1 MKQSTSTSNNST
13 TNNRSYL
20 LTRVEQLSKQL
31 QNSATVLPVYV
42 RFQKVDQYLTLPV
55 INVAINSQSIE
66 VKTDDDSMHSINIE
80 SLSDIVAFRDA
91 SGKAIFLTE
100 FPTGGNIAEEY
111 NEELEKASDYELASR
126 IEYQD
131 VYLPINDGKN
141 IAKPI
146 IKTKKRTEK
155 VYSYVVKLKYDHRLA
170 A

>member
-1 MKQSTSTSNNST
+1 MSQST
-13 TNNRSYL
+13 
-20 LTRVEQLSKQL
+20 LTLQRVEQLSKQL

-66 VKTDDDSMHSINIE
+66 VKTDDDTMHSINIE

-100 FPTGGNIAEEY
+100 FPTGGKIAEEFIKEIE
-111 NEELEKASDYELASR
+111 NAIEYEQASR
-126 IEYQD
+126 LEFQD
-131 VYLPINDGKN
+131 VYLPINVGKN

-146 IKTKKRTEK
+146 IKKQKKTEK
-155 VYSYVVKLKYDHRLA
+155 VYSYVVKMKYDHRLA